1 MSTTPQWETELESEI
16 NAQIDRIRLF
26 SKQGHLEES
35 LSDLSRFGKE
45 RIASGFASTLS
56 LALQQE
62 RQWMVKII
70 EEEFFCPMCDGRGE
84 VGNMDANGVCNLC
97 RGTGF
102 KDRGVF
108 PPINVINSLAQPKK
122 E

>member
-1 MSTTPQWETELESEI
+1 MNTTPQWETELESEI

-26 SKQGHLEES
+26 SKQGNLEEA

-62 RQWMVKII
+62 RKRMVNEVNAILKHY
-70 EEEFFCPMCDGRGE
+70 CVQRTVDGQQECKCTE
-84 VGNMDANGVCNLC
+84 VFDKV
-97 RGTGF
+97 
-102 KDRGVF
+102 V
-108 PPINVINSLAQPKK
+108 SLKSLDQPKK